1 MSLKIFGRILGGL
14 GIILTLVLGGLNGTM
29 DIGVL
34 RHVGYPFMA
43 LGLML
48 AVMDNQKTSKAKT
61 LSSIGRE

>member
-14 GIILTLVLGGLNGTM
+14 GIVLTLVLGGLNGTM

-43 LGLML
+43 LGAVLMII
-48 AVMDNQKTSKAKT
+48 DSRKTGEAKT
-61 LSSIGRE
+61 